1 MERQVAKIPKKEVM
15 DQPVSKDI
23 GMIFRYLYEET
34 KNIGLHNEAAINHT
48 PVVDI
53 LSTSDSIIIEVELP
67 GVRQNEI
74 DVSILRNTVT
84 IKALKYECFDEKKI
98 NFVCMERSFGKFFR
112 IIDIPSPV
120 DTTRI
125 KAAFRDGLLTIIL
138 PKIGE
143 KRGVPKK
150 IGIEL

>member
-15 DQPVSKDI
+15 DQPISKDI

-34 KNIGLHNEAAINHT
+34 ENIGLHSESAINHT

-53 LSTSDSIIIEVELP
+53 LSTSDSIIIEIELP
-67 GVRQNEI
+67 GVRQGEI
-74 DVSILRNTVT
+74 DVSILRNEVT

-98 NFVCMERSFGKFFR
+98 NFVCMERSFGNFFR
-112 IIDIPSPV
+112 VIDIPSPV

-125 KAAFRDGLLTIIL
+125 KAAFRDGLLTITL
-138 PKIGE
+138 PRIEE

-150 IGIEL
+150 ISIES